1 MQPFIIPEAEANTK
15 TLDLQSMN
23 HDHGP
28 TPFEKGYAMGTQNS
42 TALKNKMNH
51 IMKKFL
57 DSLPTTPSSNIS
69 TMPATS
75 RIKVDDLSNTISK
88 RLDLDPIMV
97 LEHKVAALHDLAI
110 KSSQNAALFHE
121 FGRIWESVTKL
132 MNSQE
137 EKLEYSQR

>member
-1 MQPFIIPEAEANTK
+1 MRFSPVDITISSNYSLKKEPKKEIHITKESIPQNESASKPANTPSIGMQPFIIPEAEANTK

-88 RLDLDPIMV
+88 RLDLD
-97 LEHKVAALHDLAI
+97 
-110 KSSQNAALFHE
+110 Q
-121 FGRIWESVTKL
+121 
-132 MNSQE
+132 
-137 EKLEYSQR
+137 